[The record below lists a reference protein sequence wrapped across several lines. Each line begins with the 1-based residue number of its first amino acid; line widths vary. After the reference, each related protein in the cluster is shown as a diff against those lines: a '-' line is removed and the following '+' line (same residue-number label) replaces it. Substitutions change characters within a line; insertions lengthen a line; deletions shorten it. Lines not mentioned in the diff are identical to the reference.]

1 MVREKNLADEQPDLD
16 EPWRLSPKL
25 KWELEM
31 VLSGQIETC
40 RELDLAVDHLNSA
53 PLSQQ
58 FAHDAGVARAHELR
72 QAAVLEVWRMIAD
85 GTANIAEKDIW
96 VSAVAKHIV
105 DHVLTVPAELRARA
119 ALKSIGL
126 TQTLGKNLELKIRL
140 ELEEELGPGAM
151 LPHEFFEMLRAEG
164 PAGLEAHRR
173 RAEEAKPKLTRAEKA
188 RIARIKKKRSS

>member
-1 MVREKNLADEQPDLD
+1 MVREKKLADEQPDLD

-58 FAHDAGVARAHELR
+58 FLDEGGAVRGHELR
-72 QAAVLEVWRMIAD
+72 QAAVLAVWHMIAD

-96 VSAVAKHIV
+96 VSAVARHVV
-105 DHVLTVPAELRARA
+105 DNALTMPAEDRARA

-126 TQTLGKNLELKIRL
+126 TQTLGKNLELKRRL
-140 ELEEELGPGAM
+140 EIEAVLGPGAM
-151 LPHEFFEMLRAEG
+151 FPDEFFELRRAEG
-164 PAGLEAHRR
+164 TAGLEAHQR
-173 RAEEAKPKLTRAEKA
+173 RAEEAKLKLTRAEKA

>member
-58 FAHDAGVARAHELR
+58 FAHDAGVERAHELR

-126 TQTLGKNLELKIRL
+126 KQVLGKNLELKSRL
-140 ELEEELGPGAM
+140 ELEETLGPGAM
-151 LPHEFFEMLRAEG
+151 LPSELFERVDTGGAIEG
-164 PAGLEAHRR
+164 GANLTC
-173 RAEEAKPKLTRAEKA
+173 AEEVKTKPTRAEKA
-188 RIARIKKKRSS
+188 RISRIKKKASR